1 VSKENMSPATVT
13 ETEKKKFNLR
23 LKIGSLKV
31 KQHKEAELQI
41 TQAMIL
47 PFFKSAQKPKV
58 SLIYLFLLSAYYF

>member
-1 VSKENMSPATVT
+1 MSPATVT

-47 PFFKSAQKPKV
+47 PFFNSAQKPKV
-58 SLIYLFLLSAYYF
+58 SLIYLFLLSVYYF